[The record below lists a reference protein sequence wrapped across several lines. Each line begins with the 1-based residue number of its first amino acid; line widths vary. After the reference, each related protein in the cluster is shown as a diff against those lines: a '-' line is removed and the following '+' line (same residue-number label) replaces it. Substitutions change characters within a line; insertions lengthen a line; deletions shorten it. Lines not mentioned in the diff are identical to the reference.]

1 MKIEKLKFDKMNE
14 EKIKDQVKITQF
26 VRAAG

>member
-1 MKIEKLKFDKMNE
+1 MKIEELKFENIKEDKKE
-14 EKIKDQVKITQF
+14 DQIKITQF

>member
-1 MKIEKLKFDKMNE
+1 MKIEELKFENIKEDKKE
-14 EKIKDQVKITQF
+14 DQVKITQF